1 MQSFIN
7 LNCQSNQKQFQ
18 LKKIITVKKDPVILI
33 YAGILSI
40 LIGTLGFVPF
50 KFLWWE
56 LFSVLLSCF
65 FFIGLIILFIC
76 SQRIGWRISLKGN
89 VLYYQKFHLYSS
101 WKKRR
106 SAEFSLSIEKIT
118 SARHKKNVIYIKYNS
133 NRELQFNTLWMNPGS
148 SSSLHLLL
156 KALNKEG

>member
-1 MQSFIN
+1 M
-7 LNCQSNQKQFQ
+7 
-18 LKKIITVKKDPVILI
+18 KKIITVKKDPVILI
-33 YAGILSI
+33 YAGIFCV

-56 LFSVLLSCF
+56 MFSVILACF
-65 FFIGLIILFIC
+65 FFIGLIILLVC

-106 SAEFSLSIEKIT
+106 SAEFSLPIEKIT
-118 SARHKKNVIYIKYNS
+118 SAKRKKNVVYVKYNP
-133 NRELQFNTLWMNPGS
+133 NRELQFNTLWMNPDSGS
-148 SSSLHLLL
+148 SLQLLL
-156 KALNKEG
+156 KALNDGG